1 MPAVTPP
8 AFNSTY
14 GVQEA
19 EICNKALSRIGAN
32 VINDTLEDTKQS
44 KVCKIV
50 YGQTRD
56 ELLRQYPFSFAVKTV
71 LVPVDSAYA
80 NPKDQYSFAYNVDYP
95 IEITATT
102 ANGTSNLTGIAVP
115 IGFDAND
122 LVGRIISGAGLPTGS
137 MIISVDSVA
146 GTGVVDSVATAT
158 TTAGTFST
166 KLPVLKILEIA
177 GNAENVFDVVAGS
190 NGRVVLCNMYSEI
203 DATSGYLLEV
213 KYVHQVKDPAKFDS
227 MFTDA
232 LALRIA
238 SKIAMDL
245 AKSPNLAGQLQSEF
259 AAIMQLAK
267 NATAEERQIDA
278 PDPWW
283 TEQREIGKNEM
294 QRRMS

>member
-1 MPAVTPP
+1 
-8 AFNSTY
+8 
-14 GVQEA
+14 
-19 EICNKALSRIGAN
+19 
-32 VINDTLEDTKQS
+32 
-44 KVCKIV
+44 
-50 YGQTRD
+50 
-56 ELLRQYPFSFAVKTV
+56 
-71 LVPVDSAYA
+71 
-80 NPKDQYSFAYNVDYP
+80 
-95 IEITATT
+95 
-102 ANGTSNLTGIAVP
+102 
-115 IGFDAND
+115 
-122 LVGRIISGAGLPTGS
+122 
-137 MIISVDSVA
+137 
-146 GTGVVDSVATAT
+146 
-158 TTAGTFST
+158 
-166 KLPVLKILEIA
+166 
-177 GNAENVFDVVAGS
+177 
-190 NGRVVLCNMYSEI
+190 MYSEI

>member
-1 MPAVTPP
+1 
-8 AFNSTY
+8 
-14 GVQEA
+14 
-19 EICNKALSRIGAN
+19 
-32 VINDTLEDTKQS
+32 
-44 KVCKIV
+44 
-50 YGQTRD
+50 
-56 ELLRQYPFSFAVKTV
+56 
-71 LVPVDSAYA
+71 
-80 NPKDQYSFAYNVDYP
+80 
-95 IEITATT
+95 
-102 ANGTSNLTGIAVP
+102 
-115 IGFDAND
+115 
-122 LVGRIISGAGLPTGS
+122 
-137 MIISVDSVA
+137 MIISINSIA
-146 GTGVVDSVATAT
+146 GTGVVDSVSTAT

-190 NGRVVLCNMYSEI
+190 DGRVVLCNMYSEL